1 MAFFIGLCYNV
12 SEYIMGD
19 LFMEMKKTDINL
31 VPDTANLTPDYYC
44 TWQTQLYTSCD
55 GKPPKQRRE
64 IVESSLFGNEKPYG
78 WAHFYPDARR
88 DLFIVMDD
96 SWDVPLDG
104 NGDLYGSLILSP
116 ERFPEATSGDVSNAE
131 ALKNLTDRIKS
142 LGWKGLG
149 GWVCCQESKA
159 MFHDMTREEY
169 WETRLKDADESGFSY
184 WKVDW
189 GAMGYSEDFRRM
201 LTDMGHKLAPNLVIE
216 HAMVKDIIAHS
227 DTFRTY
233 DVPGI
238 MSIPMTMHKLYE
250 LAGIKKTENGYK
262 GLINCEDEVYIGAA
276 GGYAFGVMR
285 HPNAG
290 SFTDGRPDPS
300 FPALHRN
307 IKTKITEITRA
318 ARWHR
323 IAPAFGADGTPVNVD
338 ENKLADSW
346 LFIDREAEMEGWWYN
361 EDQLKDNFE
370 GDLLTKT
377 ATARI
382 SRGCSLPEVMP
393 DTNGNVPFIVA
404 AKNPTGAFSI
414 VTAGRTMGRD
424 YFIPKCDISAE
435 IGNCDTIG
443 VFGEY
448 GMLTLSTSFDKI
460 CRVLMQ
466 DLADDCAYDITEL
479 VSFSAGKVTLPGEL
493 IHDIGTTAQPEDDT
507 SEPGVVIRIE

>member
-1 MAFFIGLCYNV
+1 MSINKLSVNL
-12 SEYIMGD
+12 IP
-19 LFMEMKKTDINL
+19 DIVN
-31 VPDTANLTPDYYC
+31 PTPDYYC

-55 GKPPKQRRE
+55 GKPPKQRQE
-64 IVESSLFGNEKPYG
+64 IRESSLFGSEKPYG
-78 WAHFYPDARR
+78 WAYFYPDARR

-96 SWDVPLDG
+96 SWDIPL
-104 NGDLYGSLILSP
+104 NGDGDYLGSLILNS
-116 ERFPEATSGDVSNAE
+116 ERFPEATEDAETNAV

-159 MFHDMTREEY
+159 ILNDMTEEEY
-169 WETRLKDADESGFSY
+169 WKVRLKDANEAGFSY

-189 GAMGYSEDFRRM
+189 GEKWWQEDFRKM
-201 LTDMGHKLAPNLVIE
+201 LTDMGHRFAPNLVIE
-216 HAMVKDIIAHS
+216 HAMIKGIIPHS

-238 MSIPMTMHKLYE
+238 MSIPMTMHKLSE
-250 LAGIKKTENGYK
+250 LAKTKKTEDGYM

-290 SFTDGRPDPS
+290 NFTDGRPDPS

-323 IAPAFGADGTPVNVD
+323 IAPAFGADGSDVNVD
-338 ENKLADSW
+338 ENRLADSW
-346 LFIDREAEMEGWWYN
+346 LFIDREAEMEAWWFN
-361 EDQLKDNFE
+361 EDQLKDNFD
-370 GDLLTKT
+370 GNLLTKT
-377 ATARI
+377 APARI
-382 SRGCSLPEVMP
+382 SRGCPFPEVVA
-393 DTNGNVPFIVA
+393 DENGNVPYIVA
-404 AKNPTGAFSI
+404 SKNPSGAFAI
-414 VTAGRTMGRD
+414 VTAGRTIGRD

-435 IGNCDTIG
+435 IGDCDTIG

-448 GMLTLSTSFDKI
+448 KTLTLCTAFDKI
-460 CRVLMQ
+460 SSVLMQ
-466 DLADDCAYDITEL
+466 DLAGNSAYDITDA
-479 VSFSAGKVTLPGEL
+479 VIFNGGKLTVPGEL
-493 IHDIGTTAQPEDDT
+493 ISEIGTSAQPEGDT
-507 SEPGVVIRIE
+507 SEPGVVIKVVR